1 MRYSW
6 MAWTA
11 AAVSVSLAGVGA
23 ARAQDAAP
31 DAPVP
36 ARVAPKPKA
45 DRFKPPVAVT
55 RQDLAVAYLELERA
69 LASHPPKGDAIA
81 AVNREFDGLT
91 MLFFSGDLGGAV
103 QRVHELTWK
112 VLGVTPTD
120 AERVARA
127 LKVSFVPPVLVG
139 GEKPELKARV
149 TVMYPPVPEAEHFQF
164 VGLLTLEGPG
174 KPPTGA
180 SATMKWKPPVT
191 GGTAIDVEAPVVG
204 LGQLTQGP
212 QGAIRVKLNGA
223 ECRPLTFAER
233 SLDALRANRLEQLD
247 VIVQQLPASLKGAA
261 AAVQSRIELLTD
273 TPSASNSAQFLSDPI
288 ALCGQIELELA
299 ALAKGDNPFH
309 DRRGDYW
316 RTFAGENG
324 TQINAR
330 VDVPARKDLGAKWPV
345 VFALHGAGG
354 DEAMFME
361 GYGAGKITAL
371 ALDKG
376 FIVVSPRTE
385 TFGASPRNVSLV
397 LDELAACYPIDR
409 SRVYVLGHSMGAMSA
424 ANLAA
429 SDADVLAAVCCIAG
443 GPMRAV
449 NGKMAPTLV
458 YGGELD
464 PIIPAKRLEAT
475 VAKLKDEGQPVEYR
489 LAPGWGHTLI
499 VGDRLEAAIE
509 WLLTHVRPEPK
520 P

>member
-1 MRYSW
+1 MRDSW
-6 MAWTA
+6 MAWAAA
-11 AAVSVSLAGVGA
+11 AAVSVAGVGA

-31 DAPVP
+31 DAPAP

-45 DRFKPPVAVT
+45 ERFKPPVAVT

-120 AERVARA
+120 GERINKC
-127 LKVSFVPPVLVG
+127 LKVTFSPQVLLRG
-139 GEKPELKARV
+139 TQDRLAARV
-149 TVMYPPVPEAEHFQF
+149 TAMYPPVPGDEHWSVMMQLRLDAPGGGPTLAR
-164 VGLLTLEGPG
+164 VLGTWRTPKPPSVRVDQTLEFRVLFPRDGVAEGP
-174 KPPTGA
+174 A
-180 SATMKWKPPVT
+180 SVT
-191 GGTAIDVEAPVVG
+191 INDC
-204 LGQLTQGP
+204 
-212 QGAIRVKLNGA
+212 RY
-223 ECRPLTFAER
+223 RPLTLVDR
-233 SLDALRANRLEQLD
+233 SLDARRSEFLARLD
-247 VIVQQLPASLKGAA
+247 DTAKATPAGLGDAI
-261 AAVQSRIELLTD
+261 AAVRSRIELLTD

-299 ALAKGDNPFH
+299 VLAKGDNPFR

-316 RTFAGENG
+316 RTFTGENEMR
-324 TQINAR
+324 INAR
-330 VDVPARKDLGAKWPV
+330 VYVPARKDFGAKWPV

-371 ALDKG
+371 ALEKG
-376 FIVVSPRTE
+376 FVVVSPRTE
-385 TFGASPRNVSLV
+385 TFGASAKNVALV

-429 SDADVLAAVCCIAG
+429 SDTDVLAAVCCIAG

-475 VAKLKDEGQPVEYR
+475 VAKLKDAGQPVEYR

-509 WLLTHVRPEPK
+509 WLLTHARTEPK